1 MQKLAGVYDY
11 KQDLNIDNITEM
23 LRYVL
28 GIVDKDNSEFNGDYV
43 RELREYLY
51 KTDVLIEYI
60 RYAGKMSLEVYLFT
74 QPGFRYYQTRQLL
87 QVLKNDVSFRNLD
100 KEYQS
105 LLLTK
110 IIEGVE
116 GDLIEHTV
124 ISSCLRFAKSQ
135 SNILVTQFTAINQGE
150 WDMVIMDDEKMDIY
164 EIKRSDT
171 CNENQSKWLTDVEMK
186 QEGERLFGKPIR
198 KRVVL
203 YRGQNSIVTRKGYEI
218 EYRNID
224 SFLINLDNSL
234 YLT

>member
-1 MQKLAGVYDY
+1 M
-11 KQDLNIDNITEM
+11 
-23 LRYVL
+23 
-28 GIVDKDNSEFNGDYV
+28 
-43 RELREYLY
+43 
-51 KTDVLIEYI
+51 
-60 RYAGKMSLEVYLFT
+60 
-74 QPGFRYYQTRQLL
+74 
-87 QVLKNDVSFRNLD
+87 D

-124 ISSCLRFAKSQ
+124 ISSCLHFAKSQ
-135 SNILVTQFTAINQGE
+135 SNIQVTQFTAINQGE

-171 CNENQSKWLTDVEMK
+171 CNENQSKWLTDMEMK